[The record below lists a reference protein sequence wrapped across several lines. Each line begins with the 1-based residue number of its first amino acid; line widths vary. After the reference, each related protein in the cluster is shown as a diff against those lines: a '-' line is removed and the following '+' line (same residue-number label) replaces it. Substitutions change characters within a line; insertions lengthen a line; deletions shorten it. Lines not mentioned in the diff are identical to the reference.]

1 MKINTS
7 GFKSMILLKQ
17 NVFLNTSQHI
27 DLFLYQCN
35 LEGGFSW
42 TNAFNIFQHFSL

>member
-17 NVFLNTSQHI
+17 NVFLNTAQHLI
-27 DLFLYQCN
+27 YFFIN
-35 LEGGFSW
+35 V
-42 TNAFNIFQHFSL
+42 I